1 MTQLICI
8 VCPKGCHLTVD
19 EDQDFQVSG
28 FGCLRGEAYGRKELT
43 NPTRTLTSIVRIED
57 ALHPCCPVK
66 TSGEL
71 PKGMIPQ
78 AMALLRGVT
87 LRAPVAAGDVVVSNI
102 CDTGVSWVVTKD
114 M

>member
-1 MTQLICI
+1 MTELICI

-19 EDQDFQVSG
+19 EEHDFKVTG
-28 FGCLRGEAYGRKELT
+28 YGCPRGQEYGHKELT
-43 NPTRTLTSIVRIED
+43 NPTRTLTSIVRID
-57 ALHPCCPVK
+57 GAIHPCCPVK

-78 AMALLRGVT
+78 AMELLKDVH
-87 LRAPVAAGDVVVSNI
+87 LQAPIHTGDVVVSDI
-102 CDTGVSWVVTKD
+102 CGTGIHWIATKD